1 MDNSLCQWGGG
12 GGLNAFY
19 WYQIFALDSAVAEV
33 QEMFSSHG
41 GLYSFTF
48 LLYLVLI
55 KLLFVSL
62 PQCNPH
68 ILKIEITTS
77 KLYQLYLSIHLSI
90 TLYIL
95 SNVVYPYY
103 FELPYLSMNHHASL
117 FFISLPM
124 LFNYASKYPSTPTS
138 LANPFKLF
146 FLHEILQ
153 QLCHLIVYKFILSL
167 FFMLDLYSPFYSSH
181 HNTLFSSPFKK

>member
-1 MDNSLCQWGGG
+1 MGVTINKKVNNNRTTALEWTTAYANEGGGG

-62 PQCNPH
+62 PRCNPH
-68 ILKIEITTS
+68 IIKIEITTS

-103 FELPYLSMNHHASL
+103 FELPYLSMNYHASI
-117 FFISLPM
+117 FFYQFTYVI
-124 LFNYASKYPSTPTS
+124 
-138 LANPFKLF
+138 
-146 FLHEILQ
+146 
-153 QLCHLIVYKFILSL
+153 QLCL
-167 FFMLDLYSPFYSSH
+167 
-181 HNTLFSSPFKK
+181 